1 MRDAQMNFYKKSN
14 FYYPKMSLNYLKIEL
29 SKNKKEEEELEINS
43 IPDILNDEDDTDAER
58 KENEVNNE
66 DLNQRI
72 DKINSCLKETKEEN
86 DLLKKES
93 HFPYK
98 MRYDILYILT
108 HYYILNILLCILNTW
123 FCLHLDRI
131 L

>member
-29 SKNKKEEEELEINS
+29 SKNKKEDEELEINS
-43 IPDILNDEDDTDAER
+43 IPDILNDEDVTDAER

-86 DLLKKES
+86 DLLKKEIIELKKQ
-93 HFPYK
+93 HIK
-98 MRYDILYILT
+98 K
-108 HYYILNILLCILNTW
+108 NKKN
-123 FCLHLDRI
+123 
-131 L
+131 